1 MGLSRHKLLLV
12 AVSLLFLL
20 SSGSSLYLQHRQEQ
34 LVDTFYRN
42 IHWNISQVM
51 LESQRF
57 LYDLQ
62 LYRAGRLGME
72 TLSLDYDLLWNRL
85 DIFLISSETAE
96 ARQRHG
102 LGKALAG
109 LFEQIKQLEPQMEAG
124 ALREGAELARLQEA
138 IASQT
143 HLIEQIG
150 DQILSGQERE
160 RSVSQIRSSL
170 FWLQIWQLIL
180 LLTGGALVAALIR
193 ANLANR
199 RLALLDPLT
208 RLGNRRALQE
218 QLSRALHAGEASA
231 LVVLDLKRFKQV
243 NDLLGYQV
251 GDRLLQ
257 TVADKLQQAHGSH
270 AYRLGGDEFAVVLT
284 SADGALET
292 RIHELVSLLHF
303 EFVTREC
310 SFDLACRLGV
320 AKAQQQDAGRL
331 LDQAILA
338 LNQAKRSQEG
348 DICWFEPAMLQQLQL
363 SQHQLHQ
370 LRDWLAGREPA
381 PLRVALQ
388 GLTDGQGN
396 DMWQMT
402 LYWREQGRPVPCAG
416 CRSAACWGPCWPG
429 CCKRTRRSMPMG
441 GRCCSRSTTRPS
453 WPMSWPICRMHHAR
467 RGCCWCRRCSRMQP
481 CWRDCGSKV
490 APWRSETLAAPPRPS
505 WRPAGLSVT
514 GCQMTRSTVSCCSR
528 WPGDWGWCSCRCWRA
543 VRQGSWPE
551 HKERY

>member
-42 IHWNISQVM
+42 VHWNISQVM

-62 LYRAGRLGME
+62 LYRAGRLTIE

-96 ARQRHG
+96 MRQRHG
-102 LGKALAG
+102 LGKVLAT

-143 HLIEQIG
+143 RLVEQIG

-160 RSVSQIRSSL
+160 HSVSQIRNSL

-208 RLGNRRALQE
+208 QLGNRRALQE
-218 QLSRALHAGEASA
+218 QLSRALHAGEVSA

-257 TVADKLQQAHGSH
+257 MVANKLQQAHGSH

-284 SADGALET
+284 KADDALET
-292 RIHELVSLLHF
+292 AIHELVDLLHF

-310 SFDLACRLGV
+310 SFDLACRLGI
-320 AKAQQQDAGRL
+320 AKAQQQDAARL

-348 DICWFEPAMLQQLQL
+348 AISWFEPAMLQQLQL
-363 SQHQLHQ
+363 SQQQLHQ
-370 LRDWLAGREPA
+370 LREWLAGREPA
-381 PLRVALQ
+381 PLRVTLQ
-388 GLTDGQGN
+388 ALTDGQDN
-396 DMWQMT
+396 EMWQ
-402 LYWREQGRPVPCAG
+402 LALEWREQGVPCHMSWLKECGVLGPVLARVLQTHEAQYADGRTLLVPLDNQAQLTHLLAYLPGSSRTPLVLLVPTLQPDGVLLAG
-416 CRSAACWGPCWPG
+416 LRQQG
-429 CCKRTRRSMPMG
+429 CTLALREIG
-441 GRCCSRSTTRPS
+441 STTS
-453 WPMSWPICRMHHAR
+453 AQLAAGWPVRYWLPQGDDDGELLQPLAR
-467 RGCCWCRRCSRMQP
+467 RLGLVPLQ
-481 CWRDCGSKV
+481 V
-490 APWRSETLAAPPRPS
+490 LATRE
-505 WRPAGLSVT
+505 
-514 GCQMTRSTVSCCSR
+514 TRSL
-528 WPGDWGWCSCRCWRA
+528 A
-543 VRQGSWPE
+543 
-551 HKERY
+551 

>member
-57 LYDLQ
+57 LADLR
-62 LYRAGRLGME
+62 LYRVGQVEME

-96 ARQRHG
+96 ARERHG
-102 LGKALAG
+102 LGRALAG
-109 LFEQIKQLEPQMEAG
+109 LFEQIKRLEPQMAAG
-124 ALREGAELARLQEA
+124 ELREGAQLARLQEE

-143 HLIEQIG
+143 RLIEQIG
-150 DQILSGQERE
+150 NQILSGQERE

-257 TVADKLQQAHGSH
+257 TVADKLQQAHGGH

-284 SADGALET
+284 TADGTLEA
-292 RIHELVSLLHF
+292 RIHQLMSLLHF

-310 SFDLACRLGV
+310 SFELACRLGV

-348 DICWFEPAMLQQLQL
+348 DISWFAPAMLQQLQL
-363 SQHQLHQ
+363 TQHQLHQ

-388 GLTDGQGN
+388 AMTDEQGN
-396 DMWQMT
+396 GLWQLV
-402 LYWREQGRPVPCAG
+402 LYWQEQGTPCPMRWLQECGVLGPVLARLLRAHETLRGDGRALLVPLDNQAQLAQVQACLPGASRTPLVLLVPVLQPDTALLAG
-416 CRSAACWGPCWPG
+416 LRQQGCTLALRDIGSATPAQLAAGWPVRYWLPQDDEHG
-429 CCKRTRRSMPMG
+429 ELLQPL
-441 GRCCSRSTTRPS
+441 
-453 WPMSWPICRMHHAR
+453 AR
-467 RGCCWCRRCSRMQP
+467 RLGLVQLQVLA
-481 CWRDCGSKV
+481 GSE
-490 APWRSETLAAPPRPS
+490 ARQLA
-505 WRPAGLSVT
+505 
-514 GCQMTRSTVSCCSR
+514 
-528 WPGDWGWCSCRCWRA
+528 
-543 VRQGSWPE
+543 
-551 HKERY
+551 